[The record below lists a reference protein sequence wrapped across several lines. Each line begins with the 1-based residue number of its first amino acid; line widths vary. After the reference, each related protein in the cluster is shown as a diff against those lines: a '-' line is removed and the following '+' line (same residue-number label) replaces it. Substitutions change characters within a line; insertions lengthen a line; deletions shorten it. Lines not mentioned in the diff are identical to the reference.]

1 MACSSLGTTNC
12 LTLPKTTMKRFFT
25 LSLLALA
32 LTTTATA
39 QSNKASQQVTINV
52 AEIAVI
58 SVQGTINMTIA
69 AATAGQAPDAATASA
84 TYAVTSNGKDK
95 KISAKL
101 DVDMSEG
108 LSLFATMGAPSKAR
122 SAGKVELSTKSVDL
136 VSKIKNVNENGLGLT
151 YEAVATV
158 DAEPDTYVRTV
169 TYTITN
175 N

>member
-1 MACSSLGTTNC
+1 MKNL
-12 LTLPKTTMKRFFT
+12 LTL
-25 LSLLALA
+25 ALIA
-32 LTTTATA
+32 FAFTTTATA

-101 DVDMSEG
+101 DVDMSKG
-108 LSLFATMGAPSKAR
+108 LTLFATMGAPSKAR
-122 SAGKVELSTKSVDL
+122 SEGKVELSTKSVDL